1 MAYYQYPLGDYA
13 KEQPL
18 WINFY
23 VAPYSLIN
31 FDRTRPGIQQ
41 NSFHQIKLPFAR
53 DMGYSANHEFG
64 MGFTPLLPSLAL
76 NPNMANNG
84 GAAKAEDIKAREQSL
99 SRSGFFA
106 EYQMATSTGST
117 LRRFSNITEL
127 TMVSEARK
135 KYVFEYILAPKNK
148 IESLAVEDIIGT
160 FRKTSY
166 PTVANGLPER
176 TYPQNLWMLT
186 VTYGNN
192 ATVNV
197 ESENPTDDWLG
208 DPLPMVLKTVTVKK
222 NDRADPIVRILPNGY
237 SNITLL
243 GLVFEEFETGS
254 FDSLEGRLFSKSEVS
269 YNSFGS
275 TSVPP

>member
-1 MAYYQYPLGDYA
+1 MAYYQYPQGEYA

-31 FDRTRPGIQQ
+31 FNRTRPGIQQ
-41 NSFHQIKLPFAR
+41 EAFHQIKLPFAR

-76 NPNMANNG
+76 NPNVANNG
-84 GAAKAEDIKAREQSL
+84 GSARAAEIDAREQAM
-99 SRSGFFA
+99 SRANFFV
-106 EYQMATSTGST
+106 EYQSAAATGST

-135 KYVFEYILAPKNK
+135 KYVFEYILAPKNER
-148 IESLAVEDIIGT
+148 ESVAVEEIIGT

-166 PTVANGLPER
+166 PTVALGLPER

-186 VTYGNN
+186 VTYGDS

-197 ESENPTDDWLG
+197 VSENPTDDWLG
-208 DPLPMVLKTVTVKK
+208 DPLPLVLKTVTVKK

-254 FDSLEGRLFSKSEVS
+254 YDPVRGRLLSKSEVS
-269 YNSFGS
+269 WNSFGN
-275 TSVPP
+275 TPT